1 MRYLNPLPERL
12 PTLCKQFKHVLVPEM
27 NLGQLRLLLRAHFLI
42 DAKGLNKVK
51 GQPFMVQEIMDGVR
65 AIVAGRSGAE
75 QVHSPTNKVVPANA
89 ANYSNG
95 D

>member
-1 MRYLNPLPERL
+1 MLI
-12 PTLCKQFKHVLVPEM
+12 PEM
-27 NLGQLRLLLRAHFLI
+27 NLGQLRMLIRSHFLI

-51 GQPFMVQEIMDGVR
+51 GQPFMVQEIVDGVR
-65 AIVAGRSGAE
+65 AIVAGRSGLE